1 MSVNIKINIEN
12 ILSYI
17 RLHKKVS
24 QLQTKHFGVMCKG
37 VITDEIQTIQRILNM
52 SDHITFPTHI
62 SYFFL
67 IIAAKVA
74 AISGRLVPAA
84 IIVAQIA
91 HSDTHIAVAT
101 YTADATI
108 TSDDITRSHILAIIF
123 VILSNIQVSC
133 SLLLCLFLLNIDR
146 ENRNRSTHMNIMEY
160 ADSQNSMLNQ
170 FSVFMLNI
178 DKMKIH
184 ANKYIKFLISGNSI
198 PLAFQTSSIGSFLI
212 HKYQL

>member
-1 MSVNIKINIEN
+1 MSVINNVNINTNIEK

-17 RLHKKVS
+17 KLPMKVS
-24 QLQTKHFGVMCKG
+24 QFQTQSKHFGVICIG
-37 VITDEIQTIQRILNM
+37 VINEEIQTIQRILNI

-74 AISGRLVPAA
+74 AISGKLVPAA
-84 IIVAQIA
+84 IIVAHIA

-108 TSDDITRSHILAIIF
+108 MSDDIIKRPILAIIF

-133 SLLLCLFLLNIDR
+133 SFLLCLFLLNIDR
-146 ENRNRSTHMNIMEY
+146 ENKNKRTHINIIE
-160 ADSQNSMLNQ
+160 
-170 FSVFMLNI
+170 
-178 DKMKIH
+178 
-184 ANKYIKFLISGNSI
+184 
-198 PLAFQTSSIGSFLI
+198 
-212 HKYQL
+212 

>member
-1 MSVNIKINIEN
+1 VSIKINIEN

-17 RLHKKVS
+17 KLHKKVS
-24 QLQTKHFGVMCKG
+24 QLQIKHFGVMCIG
-37 VITDEIQTIQRILNM
+37 VITEEIQTIQRILNI

-74 AISGRLVPAA
+74 AISGKLVPAA
-84 IIVAQIA
+84 IIVAHIA

-108 TSDDITRSHILAIIF
+108 MSDDIIKRPILAIIF

-146 ENRNRSTHMNIMEY
+146 ENKNKRTHINIIE
-160 ADSQNSMLNQ
+160 
-170 FSVFMLNI
+170 
-178 DKMKIH
+178 
-184 ANKYIKFLISGNSI
+184 
-198 PLAFQTSSIGSFLI
+198 
-212 HKYQL
+212 

>member
-1 MSVNIKINIEN
+1 MGANSNIILREANRNKKIHSDFDSFQPVLINIKVITSVNIKINIEN
-12 ILSYI
+12 MLSYI

-37 VITDEIQTIQRILNM
+37 VITDEIQTIQRILNI

-108 TSDDITRSHILAIIF
+108 TSDDITKSHILAIIL
-123 VILSNIQVSC
+123 VMLSNIHVS
-133 SLLLCLFLLNIDR
+133 SSFLLCLFLLNMDR
-146 ENRNRSTHMNIMEY
+146 EN
-160 ADSQNSMLNQ
+160 
-170 FSVFMLNI
+170 
-178 DKMKIH
+178 
-184 ANKYIKFLISGNSI
+184 
-198 PLAFQTSSIGSFLI
+198 
-212 HKYQL
+212 